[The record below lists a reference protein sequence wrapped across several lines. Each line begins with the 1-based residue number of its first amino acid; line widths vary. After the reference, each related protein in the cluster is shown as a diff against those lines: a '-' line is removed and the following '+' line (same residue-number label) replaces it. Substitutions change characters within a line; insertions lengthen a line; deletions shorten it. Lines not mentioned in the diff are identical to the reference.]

1 MLNGSA
7 NSFSVPL
14 SDATARLLI
23 QTFARRRDYNPCSG
37 GGKFVSG
44 NEVCCRNSLVAYV
57 CQYCGETHEDLPLD
71 IAFDKPGAYL
81 ALPARQRKSA
91 CRISA
96 DWCIINRERF
106 FIRGCV
112 FIPVPEISDHFVWG
126 VWAEVPAHVFERYLA
141 LYEQDGTQERPYR
154 GMLSVEREPRYAG
167 MDGLLVNVQ
176 FSTAE
181 ERPSFTLLPSN
192 HWLHRDQ
199 QNGINLH
206 RVQEILRRLFPEQ
219 F

>member
-1 MLNGSA
+1 MSNGSA
-7 NSFSVPL
+7 KSFSVPL
-14 SDATARLLI
+14 SDVTARPRI
-23 QTFARRRDYNPCSG
+23 QTFTGRSEHIHCSG
-37 GGKFVSG
+37 EGKIVSG
-44 NEVCCRNSLVAYV
+44 NRPRCRNSLVAYV

-91 CRISA
+91 CRVSA

-112 FIPVPEISDHFVWG
+112 FIPVPEIADHFVWG
-126 VWAEVPAHVFERYLA
+126 VWAEVPAHVFDRYQA
-141 LYEQDGTQERPYR
+141 LYEKDGTQEPPYR
-154 GMLSVEREPRYAG
+154 SMLSVEREPRYAG